1 VFACG
6 LPHPSTARMVYARG
20 DDVTVKDGPASAS
33 HEFLGGF
40 WVVEA
45 EDDEAAEALAIEGA
59 PKPAATPSR
68 FGACRGPERRSRLGA
83 RPREENQALVSVSGC
98 AKELLHGSH
107 SPLVSTVASK
117 VVVSGVTDVVLVK
130 ANTRSTELKPGI
142 GS

>member
-1 VFACG
+1 MPQYILAVWHTDDYPSLPEDELMAAFERVDDFNAKLEETGAWVFACG

-59 PKPAATPSR
+59 Q
-68 FGACRGPERRSRLGA
+68 ACGNAVEIRRLQG
-83 RPREENQALVSVSGC
+83 
-98 AKELLHGSH
+98 
-107 SPLVSTVASK
+107 T
-117 VVVSGVTDVVLVK
+117 
-130 ANTRSTELKPGI
+130 
-142 GS
+142 